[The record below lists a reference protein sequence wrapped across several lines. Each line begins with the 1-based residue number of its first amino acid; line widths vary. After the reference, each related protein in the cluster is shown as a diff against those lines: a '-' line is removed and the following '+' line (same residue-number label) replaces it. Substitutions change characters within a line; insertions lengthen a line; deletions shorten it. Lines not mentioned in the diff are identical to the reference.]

1 MEKNGECDTTS
12 IDSYVVYS
20 RERVTGVNRQIYP
33 AARGLLV
40 NVPADGTFR
49 YQWISNNGQSWYCRP
64 YIPGSTYE
72 TPGPLTYLGCR
83 CSYVGN
89 SKVSYI
95 GNYMVTTNLGT
106 LGRISNNPMYELCRN
121 W

>member
-1 MEKNGECDTTS
+1 MC
-12 IDSYVVYS
+12 SY
-20 RERVTGVNRQIYP
+20 RERVTGVTRQIYP
-33 AARGLLV
+33 AACGLLV
-40 NVPADGTFR
+40 NVPDDGTFR

-106 LGRISNNPMYELCRN
+106 LGRISNNPCMNYVGIGR
-121 W
+121 